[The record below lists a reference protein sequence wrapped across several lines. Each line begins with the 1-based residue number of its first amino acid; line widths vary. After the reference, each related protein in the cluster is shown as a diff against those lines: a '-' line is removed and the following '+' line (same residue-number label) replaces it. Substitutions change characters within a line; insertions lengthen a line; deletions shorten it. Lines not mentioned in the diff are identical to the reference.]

1 MEPELEVLEV
11 AEKAVPCRQVTLVFL
26 LHLELLILA
35 EVVVAERHT
44 GPEPLTMERPADP
57 GSVLSAGDIKRRSR

>member
-35 EVVVAERHT
+35 AVVVA
-44 GPEPLTMERPADP
+44 
-57 GSVLSAGDIKRRSR
+57 DIQHRSCSMQLLQGQSFPS

>member
-26 LHLELLILA
+26 LQQELPIPA
-35 EVVVAERHT
+35 VEAVAERPT

>member
-44 GPEPLTMERPADP
+44 GPEPLTMEHP